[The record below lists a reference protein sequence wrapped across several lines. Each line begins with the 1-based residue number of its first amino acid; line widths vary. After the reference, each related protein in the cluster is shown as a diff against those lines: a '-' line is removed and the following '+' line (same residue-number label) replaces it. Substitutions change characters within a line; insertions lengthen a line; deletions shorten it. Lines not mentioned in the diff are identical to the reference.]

1 MRVAATRFMV
11 ASLALMAVLVSRAGF
26 ACTPDNA
33 LATEEEIRARYRY
46 RRISGDIKALAKGS
60 AALGERLLRR
70 FVYRRAHRAAGT
82 AARRV
87 LKVIGL

>member
-11 ASLALMAVLVSRAGF
+11 ASLALMAILVSLAGF

-46 RRISGDIKALAKGS
+46 RRISGDIKALAKGP
-60 AALGERLLRR
+60 ALGERLLRR